1 MRLLSSVSVPRDFA
15 AAVVTVNVKNIK
27 TARMIGVMV
36 TVTTVYLLGIV
47 GKFELARA
55 DSLTETLVIAC
66 KVLSKEVSP

>member
-1 MRLLSSVSVPRDFA
+1 VSVPRDFA

-55 DSLTETLVIAC
+55 DSLTETQKQKLMG
-66 KVLSKEVSP
+66 

>member
-1 MRLLSSVSVPRDFA
+1 MSVPRDFA

-55 DSLTETLVIAC
+55 DSLTETQKQKLMG
-66 KVLSKEVSP
+66 

>member
-55 DSLTETLVIAC
+55 DSLTETQKQKLMG
-66 KVLSKEVSP
+66 